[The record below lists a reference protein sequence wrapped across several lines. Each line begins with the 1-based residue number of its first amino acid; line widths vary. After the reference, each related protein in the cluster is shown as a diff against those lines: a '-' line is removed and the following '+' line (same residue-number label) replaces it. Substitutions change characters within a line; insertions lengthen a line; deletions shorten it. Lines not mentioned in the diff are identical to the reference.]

1 MLTGG
6 AQRLGEGSYGSV
18 FRAVHNKTQVVVA
31 LKVVDMEDEDLNELI
46 REVEIMKGLEARY
59 IVQYFGSYIRD
70 DRLWI
75 AMEYAGVGS
84 VADIMKVRKQGME
97 ESHIANLL
105 RQVLMGLD
113 YLHEQR
119 LIHRDIKCGNV
130 LLNDDGDAKLADF
143 GVSGQ
148 LTDKTQ
154 KRTTVIGT
162 PYWMAPEVI
171 QEIGYD
177 TKADIW
183 SLGITGLE
191 MAEEEPPYANVH
203 PMRAIF
209 LIPSRDP
216 PVLSEPEQWHADF
229 RDFLRQCLTKVPEG
243 RPSAKQLLEH
253 PFIAA
258 AQPNKC
264 LAGVIRET
272 MEMIRAAG
280 GREEALGLNEENSDS
295 SEGSESD
302 AADAPPEAVRVQKAA
317 VAGSGSMGKS
327 KNAAFQ
333 KNSLKSKQD
342 KEAQMV
348 ALPPVKNK
356 AVIPE
361 KILKAAN
368 VRWEEFGDD
377 QLKQMLS
384 QLDQE
389 VEQEVDGETLSLCM
403 LFRFLI
409 SCSDQAKVQPH
420 EAADSGKGA
429 VDGRE
434 KCREEDCNERGYP
447 AKKVKKSSRTGFV

>member
-1 MLTGG
+1 L
-6 AQRLGEGSYGSV
+6 AIQ
-18 FRAVHNKTQVVVA
+18 
-31 LKVVDMEDEDLNELI
+31 
-46 REVEIMKGLEARY
+46 
-59 IVQYFGSYIRD
+59 
-70 DRLWI
+70 
-75 AMEYAGVGS
+75 
-84 VADIMKVRKQGME
+84 
-97 ESHIANLL
+97 
-105 RQVLMGLD
+105 
-113 YLHEQR
+113 
-119 LIHRDIKCGNV
+119 CGNV

-243 RPSAKQLLEH
+243 RPTAKQLLEH
-253 PFIAA
+253 PFIAGA
-258 AQPNKC
+258 LSNKC

-272 MEMIRAAG
+272 AEMIAAAG

-302 AADAPPEAVRVQKAA
+302 ATDAPVEAVRVQKVASK
-317 VAGSGSMGKS
+317 AGSGSIGKGSGSLGKS

-333 KNSLKSKQD
+333 KNSLKSKQE

-356 AVIPE
+356 AVIPD

-389 VEQEVDGETLSLCM
+389 VDQEVDGKQRERARDCTFVFSHLC
-403 LFRFLI
+403 FL
-409 SCSDQAKVQPH
+409 CSNQAKVQSD
-420 EAADSGKGA
+420 EAGDSGKGA
-429 VDGRE
+429 ADGGE
-434 KCREEDCNERGYP
+434 KCGEEDCNERRST
-447 AKKVKKSSRTGFV
+447 AEKVKKPSRVSSFRFRGVV